1 MSGYDT
7 GGLLTVDE
15 AAERLRVSRGTLYRY
30 VRSGRLEA
38 VRVGELGPWR
48 IPSAA
53 LERLLTTTTKG
64 GARR

>member
-7 GGLLTVDE
+7 GGLLTVGE
-15 AAERLRVSRGTLYRY
+15 AAARLRVSRGTVYRY

-38 VRVGELGPWR
+38 VRLGRVGPWR
-48 IPSAA
+48 VPSAA

-64 GARR
+64 EAR